1 MDFLELIK
9 KRKSVRKYSDKK
21 VDIGLV
27 KELLKESQEAPTA
40 CNHQLYKFVVVT
52 DDKIKKDIVRQSG
65 SVDIIGYAPVSIVIM
80 TQMGWNH
87 NKGSYIQ
94 SLGAIAYNIQ
104 LSIENKGM
112 SSVWMAGLGNT
123 KKIQSIL
130 NIPDV
135 YQVLAVISLGYEV
148 ENNVNDFK
156 PPRYKIEDKIA
167 INSFDFKDDLTFP
180 MSIKDDK
187 VIHCWDIDKWS
198 LEQIDNWKGH
208 AVYATSPTKMAYV
221 GRNYTKDYEYEVDFF
236 SKNITGTDV
245 LFLLSSTGQYVSGV
259 IEKEPN
265 KNYTIHELSDKLFTF
280 IQKRLQIVG
289 KEKDDVEYIAN
300 MDFKFD
306 KKYDTIIIGQALE
319 FIPTKDR
326 MKLLNNISQYL
337 SDDGMIL
344 VSHLNKSSWYQLHW
358 LKNIVP
364 TQIQNKGIFT
374 PIYSKEVKDNVKNLK
389 RIDEKSITLLPK
401 GKYKGKEIKNKFL
414 SKFGAVKLYKY
425 QKSENG

>member
-21 VDIGLV
+21 VDIELV
-27 KELLKESQEAPTA
+27 KEILKESQEAPTA
-40 CNHQLYKFVVVT
+40 CNHQLYKFIVVT
-52 DDKIKKDIVRQSG
+52 DESIKKEIVKKSG

-94 SLGAIAYNIQ
+94 SLGAVAYNIQ

-148 ENNVNDFK
+148 ENNVNNFK

-167 INSFDFKDDLTFP
+167 INRFDFKDDLTFP

-208 AVYATSPTKMAYV
+208 AVYAGSPTKMAYV
-221 GRNYTKDYEYEVDFF
+221 GRNYTKDYEYEIDFF
-236 SKNITGTDV
+236 TKNIKGEDV
-245 LFLLSSTGQYVSGV
+245 LFLLASTGHYPSGV
-259 IEKEPN
+259 IEKKPN

-280 IQKRLQIVG
+280 IQKRLQFVG
-289 KEKDDVEYIAN
+289 KEKDDINYIAN
-300 MDFKFD
+300 MDFHFN

-326 MKLLNNISQYL
+326 VKLLNKISQYL
-337 SDDGMIL
+337 SDDGIL
-344 VSHLNKSSWYQLHW
+344 LISHLNKSSWYQLHW

-364 TQIQNKGIFT
+364 TQIQKK
-374 PIYSKEVKDNVKNLK
+374 SKTY
-389 RIDEKSITLLPK
+389 R
-401 GKYKGKEIKNKFL
+401 
-414 SKFGAVKLYKY
+414 
-425 QKSENG
+425 